1 MTTIY
6 DEILKNIGFPSN
18 SVQIFLFCIFLIIVG
33 LILLSFEA
41 LNYNAFVYYNILK
54 KLKQIPTVFIV
65 GIL

>member
-33 LILLSFEA
+33 LIHCRFNSSF
-41 LNYNAFVYYNILK
+41 I
-54 KLKQIPTVFIV
+54 
-65 GIL
+65 